1 MRTIAAVDAAG
12 AIDALAAFASTAVRA
27 AVAMCAATMLAPA
40 VHAQLAAPNAAGVA
54 MGHLHYI
61 VEDAAASRDF
71 WVSLGGTAAPYARG
85 ESVRFPGL
93 IVLLG
98 QGEAEGGS
106 EGSVVNHVA
115 LRVASLAPLAEK
127 GLELRMIPQYPGIAS
142 VLSPDGERVE
152 LFDDQVATNIGFEP
166 VPGVDDPVA
175 LRHNEP
181 LTAPVVTHHVHFYVP
196 EDQILAARD
205 WYVRHF
211 GATPGK
217 RWRYDAADLPGM
229 NLNFSA
235 AESPQAPTRGRRLD
249 HIGFE
254 VVNLAAFCAKLEAAG
269 IAFDQPYR
277 TLPNGSGIAFL
288 TDPWGTSIE
297 LTEGLERLFE

>member
-1 MRTIAAVDAAG
+1 MTTTMSALKKPGGAVTATAKAAIAAC
-12 AIDALAAFASTAVRA
+12 A
-27 AVAMCAATMLAPA
+27 AVMLTQPA
-40 VHAQLAAPNAAGVA
+40 QAQLAAPNAAGVS
-54 MGHLHYI
+54 MGHVHYV

-71 WVSLGGTAAPYARG
+71 WVSLGGMAAPYARG

-93 IVLLG
+93 VVLLT

-106 EGSVVNHVA
+106 DGSVVNHVA
-115 LRVASLAPLAEK
+115 LRVASLEPLAEK
-127 GLELRMIPQYPGIAS
+127 GLELTMIPQYPGIAS
-142 VLSPDGERVE
+142 VLSPDGARVE

-166 VPGVDDPVA
+166 APGVDDPVA

-235 AESPQAPTRGRRLD
+235 AASSLAPTRGRRLD

-254 VVNLAAFCAKLEAAG
+254 VVNLEAFCAKLEAAG
-269 IAFDQPYR
+269 IAFDQPFR
-277 TLPNGSGIAFL
+277 RLPNGAGIAFL

-297 LTEGLERLFE
+297 LTEGLELMFW